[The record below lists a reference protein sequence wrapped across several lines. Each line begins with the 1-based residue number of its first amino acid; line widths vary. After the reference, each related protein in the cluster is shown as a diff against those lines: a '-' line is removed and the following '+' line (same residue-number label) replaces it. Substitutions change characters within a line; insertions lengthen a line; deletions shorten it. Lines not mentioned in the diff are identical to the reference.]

1 MEAPRPV
8 MHPYQYDLCCCLI
21 GQHSWIRV
29 YTRPWRNWF
38 RKHTFEI
45 CFDCGVTDG

>member
-1 MEAPRPV
+1 MNDST
-8 MHPYQYDLCCCLI
+8 YDLCCCLI

-29 YTRPWRNWF
+29 FNRPWRRLF

-45 CFDCGVTDG
+45 CLDCGVEGG